1 MDRKSIGK
9 RVRFEVFKRDSFTCQ
24 YCGQKAPEVVLEV
37 DHISPVAGGGSDDIV
52 NLVTACRGCNAG
64 KSDKRLSDSSAV
76 EKSRAQA
83 EDIQERRRQLEMIAE
98 WHRSL
103 MGVEDHAVDQLEKLW
118 LECIDS
124 EPGVC
129 LTDKAR
135 DSLRKACKSFGFDA
149 VCAMIVE
156 VAGKLAERG
165 EADEEVARNKAF
177 WSIARILGA
186 KKADEGDPGISRLL
200 YIRGIF
206 RNRLNYVNERDCV
219 AMLRE
224 ARDAGINVDWLEWH
238 AKRAFSW
245 SRFRDIVSE
254 ALRETYEAGSEG
266 DGDGT
271 DS

>member
-83 EDIQERRRQLEMIAE
+83 EDIQERRRQLE
-98 WHRSL
+98 
-103 MGVEDHAVDQLEKLW
+103 KLW

-200 YIRGIF
+200 YIRGIL